1 MTYVLTQDNLENFWN
16 TQFTVIGLGIDV
28 CLFSKKKT
36 ILQLQD
42 SGILTEQVVAAK
54 LQQGSE

>member
-1 MTYVLTQDNLENFWN
+1 MYVYFR
-16 TQFTVIGLGIDV
+16 
-28 CLFSKKKT
+28 KKKT